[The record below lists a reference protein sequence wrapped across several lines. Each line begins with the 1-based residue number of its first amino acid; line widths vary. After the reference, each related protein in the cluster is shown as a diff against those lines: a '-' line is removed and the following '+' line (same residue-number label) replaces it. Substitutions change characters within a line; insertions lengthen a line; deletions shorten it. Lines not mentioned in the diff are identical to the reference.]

1 MNKNKLPEE
10 ESMQYGILRPSRR
23 TGSIKGVLF
32 DMDGVVLDTEKLY
45 CRFWREAAM
54 ALGYPMTVEQAL
66 GMRSL
71 NAQAGQEKLESY
83 FGPGVSREAM
93 KQKRVELMDAY
104 VSVHGVDPKPGIHE
118 LLDALNRRGIRTAIT
133 TSSPMDRVRRY
144 LKPLGLLDR
153 FDCLCSGHDVP
164 RGKPEPDIYLHGA
177 ACVGLAPEECLAIED
192 SYAGVLSASRAGC
205 LTVLIPDLDE
215 PAQETLEPLYACC
228 EKLTDILDLL
238 D

>member
-1 MNKNKLPEE
+1 MK
-10 ESMQYGILRPSRR
+10 YGIYHPQWKKKPVR
-23 TGSIKGVLF
+23 GVLF

-71 NAQAGQEKLESY
+71 NAQAGQAKLESY

-104 VSVHGVDPKPGIHE
+104 VQIHGIDPKPGIHE
-118 LLDALNRRGIRTAIT
+118 LLRELKRRGIRTAIT

-144 LKPLGLLDR
+144 LKPLGLLDQ

-177 ACVGLAPEECLAIED
+177 ASIGLEPCECLAIED
-192 SYAGVLSASRAGC
+192 SHAGVLSASRAGC

-215 PAQETLEPLYACC
+215 PAPETLEPLYACC
-228 EKLTDILDLL
+228 EGLLDILNIFDEI
-238 D
+238 

>member
-1 MNKNKLPEE
+1 MN
-10 ESMQYGILRPSRR
+10 YGIYRPEQRR
-23 TGSIKGVLF
+23 NPVKGVLF

-71 NAQAGQEKLESY
+71 NAQAGQAKLESY

-104 VSVHGVDPKPGIHE
+104 VAVCGVDPKPGISE
-118 LLDALNRRGIRTAIT
+118 LLAELKRRGIKTAIT
-133 TSSPMDRVRRY
+133 TSSPMERVRRY
-144 LKPLGLLDR
+144 LTPLGLLNQ

-177 ACVGLAPEECLAIED
+177 ASIGLEPWECLAIED
-192 SYAGVLSASRAGC
+192 SHAGVLSASRAGC

-215 PAQETLEPLYACC
+215 PAKETLNLLYACC
-228 EKLTDILDLL
+228 ERLSDIPALL

>member
-1 MNKNKLPEE
+1 ME
-10 ESMQYGILRPSRR
+10 YGIYRPQLKKKA
-23 TGSIKGVLF
+23 IKGVLF

-71 NAQAGQEKLESY
+71 NAQAGQAKLESY
-83 FGPGVSREAM
+83 FGPGVSREVM
-93 KQKRVELMDAY
+93 KEKRVELMDAY
-104 VSVHGVDPKPGIHE
+104 VQVYGVDPKHGISE
-118 LLDALNRRGIRTAIT
+118 LLDELKRWGIRTAIT

-144 LKPLGLLDR
+144 LKPLGLLDK

-164 RGKPEPDIYLHGA
+164 HGKPEPDIYLHGA
-177 ACVGLAPEECLAIED
+177 ACVGLEPGECLAIED
-192 SYAGVLSASRAGC
+192 SHAGVLSASRAGC

-215 PAQETLEPLYACC
+215 PAQETLEHVYACC
-228 EKLTDILDLL
+228 ETLTDILGLL
-238 D
+238 N

>member
-1 MNKNKLPEE
+1 MN
-10 ESMQYGILRPSRR
+10 YGIYRPNLRQVPV
-23 TGSIKGVLF
+23 KGVLF

-71 NAQAGQEKLESY
+71 NAQAGQAKLESY
-83 FGPGVSREAM
+83 FGPGVSREVM

-104 VSVHGVDPKPGIHE
+104 VNVHGVDPKPGIHE
-118 LLDALNRRGIRTAIT
+118 LLDELKARGIRTAIT

-144 LKPLGLLDR
+144 LAPLGLLEK

-164 RGKPEPDIYLHGA
+164 HGKPEPDIYLHGA
-177 ACVGLAPEECLAIED
+177 ASVGLKPSECLAIED
-192 SYAGVLSASRAGC
+192 SHAGVLSASRAGC

-215 PAQETLEPLYACC
+215 PAPETLEPLYACC
-228 EKLTDILDLL
+228 EKLQDIVALL
-238 D
+238 H

>member
-1 MNKNKLPEE
+1 MK
-10 ESMQYGILRPSRR
+10 YGIYHPEWAVKPIR
-23 TGSIKGVLF
+23 GVLF

-45 CRFWREAAM
+45 CRFWMEAAN

-71 NAQAGQEKLESY
+71 NAQAGQAKLESY

-93 KQKRVELMDAY
+93 KDKRIELMDAY
-104 VSVHGVDPKPGIHE
+104 VSVYGVEPKPGIHE
-118 LLDALNRRGIRTAIT
+118 LLQELKKRGICTAIT

-144 LKPLGLLDR
+144 LKPLGLLEQ

-164 RGKPEPDIYLHGA
+164 HGKPEPDIYLYGA
-177 ACVGLAPEECLAIED
+177 ASVGLAPDECLAIED
-192 SYAGVLSASRAGC
+192 SHAGVLSASSAGC

-215 PAQETLEPLYACC
+215 PAPETQEPLYACC
-228 EKLTDILDLL
+228 EKLTDIQGLL

>member
-1 MNKNKLPEE
+1 MN
-10 ESMQYGILRPSRR
+10 YGIYRPQLRKAPIR
-23 TGSIKGVLF
+23 GVLF

-83 FGPGVSREAM
+83 FGPGVSREIM
-93 KQKRVELMDAY
+93 KDKRIELMDAY
-104 VSVHGVDPKPGIHE
+104 VNVHGVDPKPGIHA
-118 LLDALNRRGIRTAIT
+118 LLDELKRRGIKTAIT
-133 TSSPMDRVRRY
+133 TSSPMDRVHRY
-144 LKPLGLLDR
+144 LKPLGLLEK

-164 RGKPEPDIYLHGA
+164 HGKPEPDIYLHGA
-177 ACVGLAPEECLAIED
+177 ASVGLEPSECLAIED
-192 SYAGVLSASRAGC
+192 SHAGVLSASRAGC

-215 PAQETLEPLYACC
+215 PAQETLVPLYACC
-228 EKLTDILDLL
+228 EKLQDIVGLL

>member
-1 MNKNKLPEE
+1 MN
-10 ESMQYGILRPSRR
+10 YGIYRPQQRQKPL
-23 TGSIKGVLF
+23 KGVLF

-54 ALGYPMTVEQAL
+54 ALGYAMTVEQAL

-71 NAQAGQEKLESY
+71 NAQAGQAKLESY

-104 VSVHGVDPKPGIHE
+104 VNVHGVDPKPGIAE
-118 LLDALNRRGIRTAIT
+118 LLDELKRRGIKTAIT

-144 LKPLGLLDR
+144 LDPLGLIDK

-164 RGKPEPDIYLHGA
+164 HGKPEPDIYLHGA
-177 ACVGLAPEECLAIED
+177 ASVGLEPDECLAIED
-192 SYAGVLSASRAGC
+192 SHAGVLSASRAGC

-215 PAQETLEPLYACC
+215 PAPETLVPLYACC
-228 EKLTDILDLL
+228 EKLMDILGLL

>member
-1 MNKNKLPEE
+1 MK
-10 ESMQYGILRPSRR
+10 YGIYRPHQRQN
-23 TGSIKGVLF
+23 SIKGVLF

-54 ALGYPMTVEQAL
+54 TLGYPMTVEQAL

-71 NAQAGQEKLESY
+71 NAQAGQAKLESY

-93 KQKRVELMDAY
+93 KQKRVELMDTY
-104 VSVHGVDPKPGIHE
+104 VNVHGVDHKPGISQ
-118 LLDALNRRGIRTAIT
+118 LLDELKRRGIRTAIT

-144 LKPLGLLDR
+144 LKPLGLLDQ

-164 RGKPEPDIYLHGA
+164 HGKPEPDIYLHGA
-177 ACVGLAPEECLAIED
+177 ASVGLAPDECLAIED
-192 SYAGVLSASRAGC
+192 SHAGVLSASRAGC

-215 PAQETLEPLYACC
+215 PAPETLEHVYACC
-228 EKLTDILDLL
+228 EKLMDILDLL
-238 D
+238 N

>member
-1 MNKNKLPEE
+1 MKYGVYRPE
-10 ESMQYGILRPSRR
+10 QHQKP
-23 TGSIKGVLF
+23 IKGVLF

-54 ALGYPMTVEQAL
+54 ALGYPMTVEQAM

-71 NAQAGQEKLESY
+71 SARAGQIKLESY
-83 FGPGVSREAM
+83 FGPGVSREVM

-104 VSVHGVDPKPGIHE
+104 VAVYGVEAKPGIGE
-118 LLDALNRRGIRTAIT
+118 LMDELKRRGIRTAIT

-144 LKPLGLLDR
+144 LQPLGLADK
-153 FDCLCSGHDVP
+153 FDCLCSVYDVAQ
-164 RGKPEPDIYLHGA
+164 GKPEPDIYLHGA
-177 ACVGLAPEECLAIED
+177 ASVGLSPDECLAIED
-192 SYAGVLSASRAGC
+192 SYAGILSASRAGC

-215 PAQETLEPLYACC
+215 PTPEMLIPLYACC
-228 EKLTDILDLL
+228 ERLTDIPALL

>member
-1 MNKNKLPEE
+1 MN
-10 ESMQYGILRPSRR
+10 YGIYRPEQI
-23 TGSIKGVLF
+23 TKQIKGVLF

-71 NAQAGQEKLESY
+71 NAQAGQKKLESY

-104 VSVHGVDPKPGIHE
+104 VQIHGVDPKPGISE
-118 LLDALNRRGIRTAIT
+118 LLDELKHRGIRTAIT

-144 LKPLGLLDR
+144 LKPLGLLEK

-164 RGKPEPDIYLHGA
+164 HGKPEPDIYLHGA
-177 ACVGLAPEECLAIED
+177 ASVGLAPDECLAIED
-192 SYAGVLSASRAGC
+192 SHAGVLSASRAGC

-215 PAQETLEPLYACC
+215 PAPETLEPLYACC
-228 EKLTDILDLL
+228 EKLADILELL
-238 D
+238 EK

>member
-1 MNKNKLPEE
+1 MIKTLQAEENAMN
-10 ESMQYGILRPSRR
+10 YGIYRPEQRQ
-23 TGSIKGVLF
+23 GIIKGVLF

-45 CRFWREAAM
+45 CRFWMEAAH

-71 NAQAGQEKLESY
+71 NAEAGQEKLESY

-104 VSVHGVDPKPGIHE
+104 VAVHGVDPKPGIGE
-118 LLDALNRRGIRTAIT
+118 LLDELKSRGIKTAIT
-133 TSSPMDRVRRY
+133 TSSPMERVRRY
-144 LKPLGLLDR
+144 LTPLGLLEK

-164 RGKPEPDIYLHGA
+164 HGKPEPDIYLHGA
-177 ACVGLAPEECLAIED
+177 ASVGLKPEECLAIED
-192 SYAGVLSASRAGC
+192 SHAGVLSASRAGC

-215 PAQETLEPLYACC
+215 PAPETLKPLYACC
-228 EKLTDILDLL
+228 ENLTDLL
-238 D
+238 KYL

>member
-1 MNKNKLPEE
+1 MN
-10 ESMQYGILRPSRR
+10 YGVYRAELRQKPV
-23 TGSIKGVLF
+23 KGVLF

-71 NAQAGQEKLESY
+71 NAQAGQAKLESY
-83 FGPGVSREAM
+83 FGPGVSREEM
-93 KQKRVELMDAY
+93 KNKRIELMDAY
-104 VSVHGVDPKPGIHE
+104 VNVHGVDPKPGISE
-118 LLDALNRRGIRTAIT
+118 LLDELKRRGIRTAIT

-144 LKPLGLLDR
+144 LKPLGLLDQ

-164 RGKPEPDIYLHGA
+164 HGKPEPDIYLHGA
-177 ACVGLAPEECLAIED
+177 ASVGLEPSECIAIED
-192 SYAGVLSASRAGC
+192 SHAGVLSASRAGC

-215 PAQETLEPLYACC
+215 PALQTLEPLYACC
-228 EKLTDILDLL
+228 ERLTDIIGLL